1 MAERVELQLVGGQV
15 VLVLKL
21 AVVGTFKVHY
31 LSGSKLIGDSDS

>member
-21 AVVGTFKVHY
+21 AIVGTFKVHH
-31 LSGSKLIGDSDS
+31 LSGSKLVGDGDS

>member
-21 AVVGTFKVHY
+21 AVVGTLKVHH
-31 LSGSKLIGDSDS
+31 LSGSKLVGDSDS